1 MINDYIY
8 RTESFQKYNVF
19 KDKINIVNYS
29 KINLITEKEIKIDSI
44 TIIGDDL
51 TVIKMV
57 DNEILIKGIIK
68 ELKLL

>member
-1 MINDYIY
+1 MDF
-8 RTESFQKYNVF
+8 FQKEFKIYIF

-51 TVIKMV
+51 TVIKME
-57 DNEILIKGIIK
+57 DNKKIIKGIIK
-68 ELKLL
+68 ELKIL

>member
-1 MINDYIY
+1 MDF
-8 RTESFQKYNVF
+8 FQKEFKIYIF

-29 KINLITEKEIKIDSI
+29 KINLITEKEIKIDFI

>member
-1 MINDYIY
+1 MDF
-8 RTESFQKYNVF
+8 FQKEFKIYIF
-19 KDKINIVNYS
+19 KDKINVVNYS

>member
-1 MINDYIY
+1 MDF
-8 RTESFQKYNVF
+8 FQKEFKIYIF

>member
-1 MINDYIY
+1 MDF
-8 RTESFQKYNVF
+8 FQKEFKIYIF

-51 TVIKMV
+51 TVIKMM
-57 DNEILIKGIIK
+57 DNEILIKGRIK

>member
-1 MINDYIY
+1 MDF
-8 RTESFQKYNVF
+8 FQKEFKIYIF
-19 KDKINIVNYS
+19 KDKINLVNYS

-51 TVIKMV
+51 TVIKMM
-57 DNEILIKGIIK
+57 DNEILIKGRIK